1 MKTIAEI
8 KLKFSNIADL
18 NNLYKGKIGN
28 YPKFH
33 KMDALSKLGFIA
45 SEVLLE
51 KEMKECS
58 CSKQRFEP
66 REDRAIILVGKN
78 ASIVADKDFQ
88 KDINDPENFFPS
100 PSIFV
105 YTLPNIVTGEIAIR
119 NKYYGESEFYI
130 IDQKDDIEIE
140 KLIKMAFKDSQ
151 TTSVIGGWIDCESEE
166 NLECELKIYTD
177 K

>member
-1 MKTIAEI
+1 MRTSAGI
-8 KLKFSNIADL
+8 KLSFSNIEEL
-18 NNLYKGKIGN
+18 NTLYKEKIGG

-45 SEVLLE
+45 TELLLN
-51 KEMKECS
+51 KEIETCPDAT
-58 CSKQRFEP
+58 QRFVP
-66 REDRAIILVGKN
+66 RENRAIILVGKN

-88 KDINDPENFFPS
+88 KDIEDADNFFPS

-130 IDQKDDIEIE
+130 IDQKDEDEINR
-140 KLIKMAFKDSQ
+140 LIRMAFLDSQ
-151 TTSVIGGWIDCESEE
+151 TTSIIGGWIDCENE
-166 NLECELKIYTD
+166 NKLECELNIYT